1 LDTGGRSKQS
11 RAPNKKKRGSSQA
24 LDGHSSKKSKVGDDE
39 EKPPKEKPPKEEPQ
53 KIHPVLQNGLYA
65 AELFAAHI
73 VRQSVITYVVEG
85 KLMKFYRCLVK
96 LIARTRR
103 HDLPV
108 VF

>member
-24 LDGHSSKKSKVGDDE
+24 LDGHSSKKRKVGDDE
-39 EKPPKEKPPKEEPQ
+39 KKPPNEPQ

-65 AELFAAHI
+65 AELFAAHT

-85 KLMKFYRCLVK
+85 KLVKFCRCLVK

-103 HDLPV
+103 YDLPV